1 VGGNGMEYTN
11 PEIPEGINTSREHP
25 LKEFAILSIGVL
37 GGLLAVVLVLSFLAD
52 KLAYKIPFRVEQR
65 LTKDWFQGEST
76 SPQMEAY
83 LNGLAARMMKAQD
96 FPDDMQVQVHYD
108 KGDTVNAFATLGGH
122 IVLYRGLLKRLNNEN
137 AVAMVLA
144 HEIAHVRHRDPIRSI
159 GRGVVVGVAVSMV
172 STAVGDSMVDSLL
185 GQGGQ
190 LTALKYSRG
199 QESEADKLASNTLIA
214 LYGHLNGATD
224 LFEALQQVKHG
235 KEGVEFFSTHPLTE
249 KRIERIHAREAT
261 IAQEGNSEVTPLP
274 ADFSSWLEE

>member
-1 VGGNGMEYTN
+1 MEYTN

>member
-1 VGGNGMEYTN
+1 MEYTN

-25 LKEFAILSIGVL
+25 LKEFAILSIGVM
-37 GGLLAVVLVLSFLAD
+37 GGLLAVVLLLSFLAD
-52 KLAYKIPFRVEQR
+52 HLAYKIPFSVEQR
-65 LTKDWFQGEST
+65 LTKEWFKGEAA
-76 SPQMEAY
+76 SPQMETY
-83 LNGLAARMMKAQD
+83 LNALAARIMEAQD
-96 FPDDMQVQVHYD
+96 FPDDMRVQVHYD
-108 KGDTVNAFATLGGH
+108 KGETVNAFATLGGH
-122 IVLYRGLLKRLNNEN
+122 IIIYRGLLQKLSNEN

-144 HEIAHVRHRDPIRSI
+144 HEIAHVRHRDPIRSM

-199 QESEADKLASNTLIA
+199 QESEADELATTTLIS

-224 LFEALQQVKHG
+224 LFEALQQIQHG
-235 KEGVEFFSTHPLTE
+235 KEGIEFFSTHPLTK
-249 KRIERIHAREAT
+249 KRIERIHDREAT
-261 IAQEGNSEVTPLP
+261 ITQDSHDDVTPLP

>member
-1 VGGNGMEYTN
+1 MEYTN

-25 LKEFAILSIGVL
+25 LKEFAILSIGVM
-37 GGLLAVVLVLSFLAD
+37 GGLLAVVLLLSFLAD
-52 KLAYKIPFRVEQR
+52 HLAYKIPFSVEQR
-65 LTKDWFQGEST
+65 LTKEWFKGEAA
-76 SPQMEAY
+76 SPQMETY
-83 LNGLAARMMKAQD
+83 LNALAARIMEAQD
-96 FPDDMQVQVHYD
+96 FPDDMRVQVHYD
-108 KGDTVNAFATLGGH
+108 KGETVNAFATLGGH
-122 IVLYRGLLKRLNNEN
+122 IIIYRGLLQKLSNEN

-144 HEIAHVRHRDPIRSI
+144 HEIAHVRHRDPIRSM

-199 QESEADKLASNTLIA
+199 QESEADELATTTLIS

-224 LFEALQQVKHG
+224 LFEALQQIQHG
-235 KEGVEFFSTHPLTE
+235 KEGIEFFSTHPLTE
-249 KRIERIHAREAT
+249 KRIERIHDREAT
-261 IAQEGNSEVTPLP
+261 ITQDSHDDVTPLP

>member
-1 VGGNGMEYTN
+1 MEYSN

-25 LKEFAILSIGVL
+25 LKEFATLSIGVL

-52 KLAYKIPFRVEQR
+52 HLAYKIPFSVEQR
-65 LTKDWFQGEST
+65 LAKNWFQGEAA

-83 LNGLAARMMKAQD
+83 LNTLAARIMKAQD
-96 FPDDMQVQVHYD
+96 FPDDMPVQVHYD

-122 IVLYRGLLKRLNNEN
+122 IVIYRGLLQKLSNEN

-144 HEIAHVRHRDPIRSI
+144 HEVAHVRHRDPIRSI
-159 GRGVVVGVAVSMV
+159 GRGVVVGLAVSMV

-199 QESEADKLASNTLIA
+199 QESEADELATTTLISM
-214 LYGHLNGATD
+214 YGHLKGATD
-224 LFEALQQVKHG
+224 LFEALQQVQHG
-235 KEGVEFFSTHPLTE
+235 KEGVEFFNTHPLTE
-249 KRIERIHAREAT
+249 KRIERIHVHEADL
-261 IAQEGNSEVTPLP
+261 AQEKNSEVTSLP
-274 ADFSSWLEE
+274 EGFSSWLEE